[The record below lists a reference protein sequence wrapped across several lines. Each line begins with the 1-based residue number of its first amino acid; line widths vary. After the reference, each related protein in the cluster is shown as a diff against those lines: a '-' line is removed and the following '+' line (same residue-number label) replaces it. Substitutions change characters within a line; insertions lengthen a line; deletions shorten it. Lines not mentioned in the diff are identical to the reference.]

1 MSGGGTLLSARA
13 LTVFSVEK
21 TISWADGRPSGND
34 GNMNDSG

>member
-21 TISWADGRPSGND
+21 TISWGLTVAPPATTET
-34 GNMNDSG
+34 

>member
-21 TISWADGRPSGND
+21 TISWLTVAPPATTET
-34 GNMNDSG
+34 